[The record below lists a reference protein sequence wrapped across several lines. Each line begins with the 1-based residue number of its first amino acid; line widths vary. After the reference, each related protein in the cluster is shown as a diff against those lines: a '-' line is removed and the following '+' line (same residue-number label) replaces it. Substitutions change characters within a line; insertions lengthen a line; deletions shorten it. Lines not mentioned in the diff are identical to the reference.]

1 MIYWPIIFSSSPPSL
16 LEFLIV
22 SFSFPCSLTFLVSWH
37 PSCLYSIFFLLPA
50 SQLFL
55 LFSFDPP
62 FSFSSFS
69 RTFSCSFFSPSCD
82 SFSSSLGLQGLD
94 LDPVRSSAPP
104 SLSLWHRTTPFSFS
118 LFPLPSIFLYFF
130 LLLLLHLP
138 LHHFYPPRT
147 KHHRRIPTVT
157 LPK

>member
-69 RTFSCSFFSPSCD
+69 RTFSCSFD
-82 SFSSSLGLQGLD
+82 SFSFSLGLQGLD

-104 SLSLWHRTTPFSFS
+104 LWWLWHRTILFFFS
-118 LFPLPSIFLYFF
+118 LLRWLFLCLLPLL
-130 LLLLLHLP
+130 LP
-138 LHHFYPPRT
+138 LHLHHFHPLWT
-147 KHHRRIPTVT
+147 VHRSRNSKAN
-157 LPK
+157 LNR